1 MEDSDK
7 YGQHVDSYEQMKAK
21 EVIATEARGGHVL
34 HAPKHSKHGRKLQAT
49 GASDDLQSRIQATIE
64 KSKDDSDARAS
75 VPRPL
80 EDMNAAL

>member
-7 YGQHVDSYEQMKAK
+7 YGKHVDSYEQMKAK

-49 GASDDLQSRIQATIE
+49 GANDDL
-64 KSKDDSDARAS
+64 
-75 VPRPL
+75 
-80 EDMNAAL
+80 